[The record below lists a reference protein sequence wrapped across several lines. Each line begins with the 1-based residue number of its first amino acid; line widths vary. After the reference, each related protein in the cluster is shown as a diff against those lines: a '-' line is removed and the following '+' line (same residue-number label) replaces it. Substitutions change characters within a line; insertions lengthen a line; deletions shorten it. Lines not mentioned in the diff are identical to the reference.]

1 LQEPSGFNSAG
12 EPVAL
17 NFATGE
23 LDTRQLRHP
32 DGVILDIGT
41 HVLAMLRETLH
52 ASGGDTALS
61 LSLRVAKDRLGH
73 DIAPGDTSTA
83 EGEAHLQGTLGTIP
97 LNIWLNKYAG
107 PAGGQKGMRIGL
119 RDGRIITFDRAP
131 EGEVVTLQDGERV
144 QRWTR
149 PGAIYTH
156 CLDEQILGAD
166 NLFIRAPD
174 SVAGLTQRR
183 LEEVEWLLRLQ
194 QQLRGP
200 H

>member
-1 LQEPSGFNSAG
+1 MRVPRASKGNANRTAG
-12 EPVAL
+12 RA
-17 NFATGE
+17 NN
-23 LDTRQLRHP
+23 
-32 DGVILDIGT
+32 
-41 HVLAMLRETLH
+41 
-52 ASGGDTALS
+52 
-61 LSLRVAKDRLGH
+61 
-73 DIAPGDTSTA
+73 
-83 EGEAHLQGTLGTIP
+83 HL
-97 LNIWLNKYAG
+97 
-107 PAGGQKGMRIGL
+107 
-119 RDGRIITFDRAP
+119 DRAP